1 MLQMVLKFSYQRCE
15 MEFKVHATSG
25 DYESWTV
32 KEFLEHELNS
42 VKVLHADTGD
52 TLYLYVIEYLEKRL
66 SGEIQ

>member
-1 MLQMVLKFSYQRCE
+1 

-32 KEFLEHELNS
+32 KEFLEHELNAVRELNDQKPDPLFQS
-42 VKVLHADTGD
+42 
-52 TLYLYVIEYLEKRL
+52 VIEYLEKRL